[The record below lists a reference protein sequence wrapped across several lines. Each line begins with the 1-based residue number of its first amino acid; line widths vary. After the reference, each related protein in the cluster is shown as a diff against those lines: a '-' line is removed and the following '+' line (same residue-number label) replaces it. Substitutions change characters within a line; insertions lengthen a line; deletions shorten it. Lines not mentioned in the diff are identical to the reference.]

1 MQQYQIAK
9 SDMNNRHSYLNLQ
22 GSANF
27 CISEHC
33 CLFWLQYL
41 TWWWNYS
48 HPDIYI
54 QIVKYTLNFNMTMSI
69 QQKYDQQKTTLK
81 KPLINYTTF
90 RIPHIKT
97 FRSSS
102 SIWMIAVPVTDS
114 QFEKN
119 KEIASKSWTQNQW
132 TQNYNFCTLPTEL
145 SSANLSHSL
154 LQRATQRLQ

>member
-1 MQQYQIAK
+1 MHY
-9 SDMNNRHSYLNLQ
+9 RHSYLNLQ

-27 CISEHC
+27 CISEHAAC
-33 CLFWLQYL
+33 FGC
-41 TWWWNYS
+41 NIS
-48 HPDIYI
+48 HGGEITPILIHI
-54 QIVKYTLNFNMTMSI
+54 QIIKHTLNFNMTMSI
-69 QQKYDQQKTTLK
+69 QQKYDQQRTTLK
-81 KPLINYTTF
+81 YPLINYTTF

-102 SIWMIAVPVTDS
+102 SIWMTTVPVTDS